1 MACGCD
7 TIGLLAPAKTIA
19 IGDVLDGK
27 YEITGVLGS
36 GAMGVVYE
44 AVHKRL
50 NRKVALKTLRS
61 DISENTELVSRFEQ
75 EARAASAIG
84 HANIVQVFDAG
95 GDPMPYLVM
104 ERLYGESLGERL
116 DRVGKLDVDAAIAIA
131 LQCLEG
137 LAAAHSGGIVHRDL
151 KPDNLFITAANSDS
165 EENIKILDFGISK
178 ILDGAVDS
186 DGRATLAGFVMGT
199 PLYMSPEQ
207 ARGVLGIDH
216 RSDLWSMACV
226 LYQCVAGQP
235 PFGGENNNQIMASV
249 LAGSSKPLKAVSPG
263 APESLSRVLQQA
275 MHSDMSKRYSS
286 AGDFATA
293 LRNIPS
299 SAPQVSSPAEI
310 SAFDNL
316 ADRFLAQEAEELE
329 LGTAPVAVGQ
339 SLAQPAGS
347 QFAPPGAGIEVP
359 LVLEVEPSRRRE
371 VEDIPLAVPR
381 KTREQSQWVTRDEP
395 SRFWGSFAKAVLLL
409 ALVGGAAAG
418 YRYYTLGHVLPKEEG
433 PPVQVEL
440 ELIPKDATLLLD
452 NVKQEART
460 MSLQSGKEFGIA
472 LRADGY
478 LLMRAR
484 LTPDAGQD
492 IAQVVYLHHLMP
504 EIPASAPAAPASAPE
519 TVSGLAPIMVASG
532 YEKLAALVDC
542 GTRLN
547 TALEGALPASD
558 DGEPTPVEYN
568 LTDECQIVVETHT
581 SRAPA
586 IEPLDSASKALVYSV
601 VSLNS
606 ALRDKKASSASSSR
620 VQREIR
626 AAVRTSSVAARKTS
640 KQWRESMNLA
650 QSRWLQEDAARIRKR
665 DGMGPNAMLR
675 DLITSS
681 DTWTRAYLVRPESDV
696 TKALHEAFAAAYA
709 KVREDAKGHAEEYE
723 RSGAQL
729 VLLALEPLLTPS
741 KDHEVLPLHNRA
753 VGLYNKVVL
762 PLVLGL
768 TDSRR

>member
-1 MACGCD
+1 
-7 TIGLLAPAKTIA
+7 LAPAKTIA

-27 YEITGVLGS
+27 YEITDVLGS

-61 DISENTELVSRFEQ
+61 DISENTVLASRFEQ

-84 HANIVQVFDAG
+84 HTNIVQVFDAG

-116 DRVGKLDVDAAIAIA
+116 DRVGKLDVDAAIAIV

-151 KPDNLFITAANSDS
+151 KPDNLFIVAADSDGQ
-165 EENIKILDFGISK
+165 ENIKILDFGISK
-178 ILDGAVDS
+178 ILDDG
-186 DGRATLAGFVMGT
+186 DGRTTQVGFVIGT

-235 PFGGENNNQIMASV
+235 PFGGESNIQIMASV
-249 LAGSSKPLKAVSPG
+249 LAGACKPLNAVNPS
-263 APESLSRVLQQA
+263 APESLSDVLQRA
-275 MHSDMSKRYSS
+275 MHSELSKRFSS
-286 AGDFATA
+286 AVDFADA
-293 LRNIPS
+293 LRSIQL
-299 SAPQVSSPAEI
+299 SAPQVSAPVELA
-310 SAFDNL
+310 AFDNL
-316 ADRFLAQEAEELE
+316 ADRFLAQEAQELE

-347 QFAPPGAGIEVP
+347 QFAPPGAGEEMP
-359 LVLEVEPSRRRE
+359 LVLEVEPARPRE
-371 VEDIPLAVPR
+371 IEDIPLAVPR

-409 ALVGGAAAG
+409 AIVGGAAAG
-418 YRYYTLGHVLPKEEG
+418 YRYYTLGHVLPKDEG
-433 PPVQVEL
+433 PPIQVEL
-440 ELIPKDATLLLD
+440 ELIPKDTTLLLD
-452 NVKQEART
+452 NVKHEART
-460 MSLQSGKEFGIA
+460 MSLRSGKEFGIA
-472 LRADGY
+472 LRAEGY

-484 LTPDAGQD
+484 VTPDAGQD
-492 IAQVVYLHHLMP
+492 IAQVVYMHNLMP
-504 EIPASAPAAPASAPE
+504 EIPASAPAAPASPPKE
-519 TVSGLAPIMVASG
+519 VSGLAPIMVAAG

-542 GTRLN
+542 GTRLS
-547 TALEGALPASD
+547 TALQGALPASD

-606 ALRDKKASSASSSR
+606 ALRDKQASSASTSR

-626 AAVRTSSVAARKTS
+626 AAVRTSSAAARKTS

-650 QSRWLQEDAARIRKR
+650 QSRWLQEDAARIRER
-665 DGMGPNAMLR
+665 DSMGPNAMLR

-681 DTWTRAYLVRPESDV
+681 DTWTRAYLVRPESP
-696 TKALHEAFAAAYA
+696 TTEALHEAFAAAYA
-709 KVREDAKGHAEEYE
+709 KVREDAKGHSEEYE

-729 VLLALEPLLTPS
+729 VLRALEPLLTPS
-741 KDHEVLPLHNRA
+741 KDHQVLQLHNRA

-768 TDSRR
+768 KGARPETP